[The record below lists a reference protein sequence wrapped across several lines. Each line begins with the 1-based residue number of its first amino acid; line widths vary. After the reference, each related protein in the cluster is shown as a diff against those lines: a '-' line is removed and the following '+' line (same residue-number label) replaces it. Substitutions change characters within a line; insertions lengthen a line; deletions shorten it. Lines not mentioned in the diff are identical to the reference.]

1 MLLGNYFNNINKN
14 YKNFSFSGISFD
26 TKSIKKIIFF
36 LQSKEIISMEMNLFQ
51 KQLKKDLK
59 LL

>member
-1 MLLGNYFNNINKN
+1 MFLGNYFHNINKN

-26 TKSIKKIIFF
+26 TKTIKKNNIF
-36 LQSKEIISMEMNLFQ
+36 LLSKEIVLMVINLFL

>member
-1 MLLGNYFNNINKN
+1 MLLGNYFHDINKN

-26 TKSIKKIIFF
+26 TKSIKKITFF
-36 LQSKEIISMEMNLFQ
+36 LQSKEIVLMVINLFL

>member
-26 TKSIKKIIFF
+26 TKNIKKIIFF
-36 LQSKEIISMEMNLFQ
+36 LQSKEIVLMVIDLFL

>member
-1 MLLGNYFNNINKN
+1 MFLGNYFHNINKN

-26 TKSIKKIIFF
+26 TKTIKKIIYF
-36 LQSKEIISMEMNLFQ
+36 LQSKEILSMVINLFL

>member
-1 MLLGNYFNNINKN
+1 MLLGNYFHNINKN

-26 TKSIKKIIFF
+26 TKNIKKNNIF
-36 LQSKEIISMEMNLFQ
+36 LQSKEIVLMVINLYL

>member
-1 MLLGNYFNNINKN
+1 MLLGNYFHNINKN
-14 YKNFSFSGISFD
+14 YRNFSFSGISFD
-26 TKSIKKIIFF
+26 TQSIKKNNIF
-36 LQSKEIISMEMNLFQ
+36 LQSKEIVLTAINLFL